1 MFNFKPKEEKFYVMF
16 SESARNVNEAAH
28 ILRATL
34 DNLSDIDTAVQK
46 TEAIEEKDDKLVS
59 QTITDLN
66 EAFITPI
73 EREDVYSIVKHMNNI
88 LDLINSSMHRFIMF
102 DIKESS
108 NESRQ
113 MVDILIKSTEH
124 LVKLMEE
131 LRHKGLRSKGIQE
144 LILTIN
150 EFELEGDKMFRKTV
164 SELFKKETDPLT
176 VMKWKEIYQILEDT
190 LDTCQRVAILVE
202 GVVLKNA

>member
-16 SESARNVNEAAH
+16 SESASNVNEAAH

-34 DNLSDIDTAVQK
+34 NNLSDIDTAVQK

-108 NESRQ
+108 NESRL

-131 LRHKGLRSKGIQE
+131 LRHKGLRSKGIQK
-144 LILTIN
+144 LIHTIN
-150 EFELEGDKMFRKTV
+150 EFELEGDKIFRKTV
-164 SELFKKETDPLT
+164 SELFKKETDALT